1 MTLSESRK
9 SSKPQKTSLYQH
21 GLKRTPLVEG
31 EEEPYISPYDST
43 IYNESASKE
52 DRYLALAFK
61 WAEEMYFSGQASKV
75 VLFPRTD
82 FSEVVL
88 GLLLDHNTH
97 YDIEGI
103 QKLEYITLPASGVFN
118 DAPFSVTWVYISLGE
133 LERIQAGTLSLPDIC
148 GGCSLEAAIEL

>member
-1 MTLSESRK
+1 MTLSASLK
-9 SSKPQKTSLYQH
+9 SSKPQTSLYQH
-21 GLKRTPLVEG
+21 GLKRTPLVGG
-31 EEEPYISPYDST
+31 EEEPYTSPYDST

-61 WAEEMYFSGQASKV
+61 WAEEMYFSGQAFKV

-103 QKLEYITLPASGVFN
+103 QELEYITLPVGGGFN
-118 DAPFSVTWVYISLGE
+118 DAPFPITWVYISLGE
-133 LERIQAGTLSLPDIC
+133 LERIRAGTLTLPNIC